1 MDEIITAQST
11 KLKDLILKLDI
22 ACNLID
28 ELVDDNK
35 RWICKERYL
44 AGDEFCKQFHISRRT
59 LQDYR
64 DTRIIPYTSIGGK
77 ILYPESEIE
86 KILQENYQS
95 ANDLDKGSY
104 TLLNTNYQKL

>member
-1 MDEIITAQST
+1 MQRTLSS
-11 KLKDLILKLDI
+11 
-22 ACNLID
+22 
-28 ELVDDNK
+28 
-35 RWICKERYL
+35 W
-44 AGDEFCKQFHISRRT
+44 GEFCKQFHISRRT